1 MRRGICYVVG
11 AGECGELT
19 LNPEREDFVIA
30 VDGGYENLKGQRIDL
45 VVGDFDSLPYVPDHP
60 RVIRL
65 KPEKDDTDMMIALRE
80 GLAAGYD
87 AFHIY
92 GGEGGRFDHTLANIQ
107 CLAYLADQGAR
118 GYLIGAR
125 QTATLIQNDSIS
137 FSGKREG
144 YISVFSY
151 GERALGVTLRGLKYP
166 LTDAELSDRI
176 PLGVS
181 NEFTGRDACISVGNG
196 RLVIVYDNRL
206 YRCGR
211 GNGRPKNNVLQK
223 KDTAVTVP
231 AGWPEGPRDIR

>member
-1 MRRGICYVVG
+1 
-11 AGECGELT
+11 
-19 LNPEREDFVIA
+19 
-30 VDGGYENLKGQRIDL
+30 
-45 VVGDFDSLPYVPDHP
+45 
-60 RVIRL
+60 
-65 KPEKDDTDMMIALRE
+65 MMIALRE

-196 RLVIVYDNRL
+196 RLVIVYDN
-206 YRCGR
+206 
-211 GNGRPKNNVLQK
+211 
-223 KDTAVTVP
+223 
-231 AGWPEGPRDIR
+231 